1 MFEKCPL
8 KQFKMCGF
16 AGYDKDQVLRCG
28 IATPLNKVIQL
39 TKCPLY
45 EKRKSKYRR
54 L

>member
-39 TKCPLY
+39 SSCPLDKL
-45 EKRKSKYRR
+45 KRRKKR
-54 L
+54 